1 MEQKCNECE
10 HCAIGHWKQIPSK
23 VEVEMLFV
31 ENSHKF

>member
-23 VEVEMLFV
+23 VEAM
-31 ENSHKF
+31 HKLKCSL